1 MSTTSK
7 QPTFTTTLIPPPGP
21 SSNPPLTVHPPTTT
35 LATPTDP
42 LTTALLIRRDVFVH
56 EQNCTPDGEIDS
68 DDPRSW
74 QWVVYAQHQDTETT
88 TPTPVAV
95 IRLVPPPHA
104 PHEILTHPETASSLP
119 KWDLRSE
126 PYVKLTRVAVVKEWR
141 GYGLGRV
148 LVDEALKWA
157 AQNPGE
163 IQRAFRDV
171 AGVEG
176 EWKGLVLV
184 HAQVQVEGMYKRLG
198 FETDEALGRWDEEGI
213 EHVGMWRRV
222 SVGSS

>member
-1 MSTTSK
+1 MSPSTK
-7 QPTFTTTLIPPPGP
+7 PTFTTTLIPPP
-21 SSNPPLTVHPPTTT
+21 STTQLTVPPPTTT
-35 LATPTDP
+35 LTTPTDP
-42 LTTALLIRRDVFVH
+42 LTTALVIRRDVFIH
-56 EQNCTPDGEIDS
+56 EQNCTPESEIDS

-74 QWVVYAQHQDTETT
+74 QWVVYAHQDTNP

-119 KWDLRSE
+119 EWDLKSE

-157 AQNPGE
+157 AQNRGE
-163 IQRAFRDV
+163 IERAFKCV
-171 AGVEG
+171 AGTEG

-184 HAQVQVEGMYKRLG
+184 HAQVQVEGMYQRLG
-198 FETDEALGRWDEEGI
+198 FETDEELGRWDEEGI
-213 EHVGMWRRV
+213 EHVGMWRRISVV
-222 SVGSS
+222 SP

>member
-1 MSTTSK
+1 MSTATK

-74 QWVVYAQHQDTETT
+74 QWVVYAHHQDTVS

-119 KWDLRSE
+119 KWDLKSE

-184 HAQVQVEGMYKRLG
+184 HAQVQVEGMYQRLG

>member
-1 MSTTSK
+1 MSTTTK

-21 SSNPPLTVHPPTTT
+21 SPNPPLTVPPPTTT
-35 LATPTDP
+35 LTTPTDP
-42 LTTALLIRRDVFVH
+42 LTTALLIRRDVFIH

-74 QWVVYAQHQDTETT
+74 QWVVYAQHQDAET

-119 KWDLRSE
+119 KWDLKSE

-148 LVDEALKWA
+148 LVDEALRWA

-163 IQRAFRDV
+163 IQQAFRDV